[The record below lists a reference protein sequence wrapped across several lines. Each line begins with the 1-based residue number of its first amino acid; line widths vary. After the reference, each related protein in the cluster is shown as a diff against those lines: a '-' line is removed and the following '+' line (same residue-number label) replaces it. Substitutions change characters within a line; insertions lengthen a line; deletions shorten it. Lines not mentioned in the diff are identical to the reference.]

1 MHFDQREFD
10 IRCEW
15 GTGIEH
21 LLPVSDVIVIVD
33 VLSFSTAVDSA
44 TARGALVYPCP
55 PGTDAARYA
64 DGLNAILAL
73 PGRSATGGYSLSPSS
88 LLTIPP
94 GTRLVLPSPNGS
106 ALSAAVAKAG
116 GSVHAF
122 CGCLRNAR
130 AVARAARPASR
141 RISVI
146 PAGERWPDG
155 SLRPALEDLVGAGA
169 VIRHLEGTRS
179 PEAEVAVL
187 AFDHFQGRLL
197 DMLTHIGSGK
207 ELLARGFD
215 RDLRLAAALDQS
227 ENVPVLSG
235 TTYASWQGQAP

>member
-1 MHFDQREFD
+1 MNFNQHEFD

-33 VLSFSTAVDSA
+33 VLSFSAAVDIA
-44 TARGALVYPCP
+44 TTRGALVYPCP

-94 GTRLVLPSPNGS
+94 ETRLVLPSPNGS
-106 ALSAAVAKAG
+106 ALSAAAAKS
-116 GSVHAF
+116 GSVRAF
-122 CGCLRNAR
+122 CGCLRNASV
-130 AVARAARPASR
+130 VARAANSTGG

-169 VIRHLEGTRS
+169 IIRDLEGTRS

-197 DMLTHIGSGK
+197 DMLTHIGSGQ

-215 RDLRLAAALDQS
+215 RDLRLAAALDEC